1 VLRDLEAAR
10 GSDRRFAWSTSPA
23 DQPGAPDHRDLRLLA
38 PELDFVLRLWGA
50 LDLLRDGAV
59 SSSGEL
65 ESGGRHEDRAAR
77 ETVQ

>member
-10 GSDRRFAWSTSPA
+10 GSDRRFAWSTPPA